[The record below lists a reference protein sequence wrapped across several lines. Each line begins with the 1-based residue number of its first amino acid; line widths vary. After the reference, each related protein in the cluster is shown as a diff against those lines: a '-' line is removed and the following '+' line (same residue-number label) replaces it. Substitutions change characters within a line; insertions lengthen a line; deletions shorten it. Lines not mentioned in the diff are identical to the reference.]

1 MEPLLTSAGLVTPTC
16 VGELVIGGSGDRS
29 LLDDKL
35 IPEPKLICRQRH
47 PHKYYAI
54 DMPS

>member
-1 MEPLLTSAGLVTPTC
+1 MEPLLTSAGLVTPIC